1 MVTSTPGNFLSI
13 LDFDADVHLTRLVYF
28 TDVHLTRLVY
38 FTDVHLTRLVYFED
52 VHLTRLVY
60 FADVHLTRLVYFE
73 DVHSTRWYILK
84 MFIRHSEFVNL
95 EFNMFK
101 PNQYIRYTIYT
112 RLTHAY
118 QPINEKEIMSI
129 RRVQSTLLHQIYIYQ
144 IHVHY
149 FRFAVSRDFPM
160 WSTSNLIKAEHNT
173 TYQTR
178 VKVKYCI
185 YYI

>member
-1 MVTSTPGNFLSI
+1 MYTMVTSTPGNFLSV
-13 LDFDADVHLTRLVYF
+13 LNFDA
-28 TDVHLTRLVY
+28 
-38 FTDVHLTRLVYFED
+38 D

-112 RLTHAY
+112 RLAHAY

-129 RRVQSTLLHQIYIYQ
+129 RRVQSTLLHQIYMYQ

-173 TYQTR
+173 TYQTELR
-178 VKVKYCI
+178 
-185 YYI
+185 

>member
-1 MVTSTPGNFLSI
+1 MNILILFAASHGFQPILRRSLAERVYVNSCIPWSHRHQVTFFPYWTLMQMFIWQGWYI
-13 LDFDADVHLTRLVYF
+13 LQMYIWQG
-28 TDVHLTRLVY
+28 
-38 FTDVHLTRLVYFED
+38 
-52 VHLTRLVY
+52 
-60 FADVHLTRLVYFE
+60 
-73 DVHSTRWYILK
+73 WYILK
-84 MFIRHSEFVNL
+84 MYIRHSEFVNL

-112 RLTHAY
+112 RLAHAY

-173 TYQTR
+173 TEQTELR
-178 VKVKYCI
+178 WSIVFITYEKWCCI
-185 YYI
+185 YLLS